1 MSHTMKY
8 EPSLKGE
15 RKPRV
20 NYCGDCGE
28 ECDGLLC
35 DDCIY
40 EVQRLPGDP
49 PTVKFSAWGRSYY
62 PSGRA
67 KGGTLYRTIAEVKRS
82 LENPEY
88 VAATSILATEDDV

>member
-28 ECDGLLC
+28 ECDSLLC
-35 DDCIY
+35 DDCAVSVTSRW
-40 EVQRLPGDP
+40 EPVMEMER
-49 PTVKFSAWGRSYY
+49 
-62 PSGRA
+62 
-67 KGGTLYRTIAEVKRS
+67 RTR
-82 LENPEY
+82 
-88 VAATSILATEDDV
+88 